1 MFKVFK
7 YSFYNLLR
15 SWWLIIYF
23 LFFLLSTSALLI
35 ISSNFEKA
43 IVSMMSVTL
52 GIVPLISLLFGIMY
66 YYSSREFVEL
76 LQSQPL
82 GRKQVFL
89 GQLFSV
95 IFSLSFCFFA
105 GVFIP
110 FLLYGVFA
118 SDVDISF
125 LLLLLVGTLL
135 TSVFVILAYFI
146 SIRTENRI
154 KGFGLGIVTWLFFA
168 VVYDGLVLAI
178 FIFFGDYPLEKLS
191 VGMLL
196 FNPLDIARVIILLDL
211 EISSLMGVTGA
222 IFKEFFGSATGI
234 TIAFLSFAFWILA
247 PLSGF
252 LHSLKRKDF

>member
-1 MFKVFK
+1 MLKVFK

-23 LFFLLSTSALLI
+23 IFFLFSASAMLT
-35 ISSNFEKA
+35 ISPNFEKA

-52 GIVPLISLLFGIMY
+52 AIVPLISLLFGIMY

-76 LQSQPL
+76 LLSQPL

-95 IFSLSFCFFA
+95 VFSLSFCFFA

-110 FLLYGVFA
+110 FLFYGIFATPVFP
-118 SDVDISF
+118 SF
-125 LLLLLVGTLL
+125 LLLLLTGILL
-135 TSVFVILAYFI
+135 TAVFVILAYFI

-154 KGFGLGIVTWLFFA
+154 KGFGMGIIVWLFFA
-168 VVYDGLVLAI
+168 VLYDALVLAV
-178 FIFFGDYPLEKLS
+178 FIFFGDYPLEKAS

-196 FNPLDIARVIILLDL
+196 FNPLDISRVIILLDL

-222 IFKEFFGSATGI
+222 IFKEFFGSAKGI
-234 TIAFLSFAFWILA
+234 IIAFLSYVFWISL
-247 PLSGF
+247 PLYGF
-252 LHSLKRKDF
+252 LHSLKKKDF